1 MYSAQVISINPIFP
15 ALITRKQYCN
25 TRRLILTVN
34 YNYSEYDVI
43 RKWYVYSNKKSLYSY
58 KFWPRRILHIQ
69 AKPVQFWHLWS
80 INTLQYSTLQ
90 SGCKWLFDYLS
101 IKWEDWMQQECDQ
114 VQGMSQFSGR
124 YVDKSWPRGAGVFLT
139 AQSWFYSAFFS
150 RLQRFIKF
158 LIMLEIILVS

>member
-1 MYSAQVISINPIFP
+1 MYAAQVISINPIFP
-15 ALITRKQYCN
+15 RLITRKQYCN

-34 YNYSEYDVI
+34 YN
-43 RKWYVYSNKKSLYSY
+43 YSNKKSLYSY

-80 INTLQYSTLQ
+80 INTLQYYTLQ
-90 SGCKWLFDYLS
+90 SSCKRLFDYLS

-158 LIMLEIILVS
+158 LIML